1 MGDTYQYGKF
11 YTEADIPGGVTTA
24 YKELTLSFQPKYW
37 ELNNN
42 NGTNYLEYSR
52 DGVERSGKLLAGEIK
67 EDSLVLTKFFIRG
80 QAGTETFE
88 LWIYG

>member
-1 MGDTYQYGKF
+1 MDDTYQYGMF
-11 YTEADIPGGVTTA
+11 YTEADISGGVTTV
-24 YKELTLSFQPKYW
+24 YKELTLPFQPKYW

-42 NGTNYLEYSR
+42 HGTNYLEYSR
-52 DGVERSGKLLAGEIK
+52 DGKERLGKLLAGSVK

-80 QAGTETFE
+80 QAGSETFE